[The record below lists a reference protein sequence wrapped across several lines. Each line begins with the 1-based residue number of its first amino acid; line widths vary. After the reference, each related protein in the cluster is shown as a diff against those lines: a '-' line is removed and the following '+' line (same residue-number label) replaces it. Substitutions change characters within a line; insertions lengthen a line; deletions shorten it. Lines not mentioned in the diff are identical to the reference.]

1 MKLQL
6 TAIIALVMLLASCSG
21 TRNLQQPNLLLPA
34 TIDGESTD
42 SLSVADVEWFRLY
55 SDPVLI
61 SIIYR
66 TLENNRDLMKAWA
79 RIEELRQLYGVN
91 KLNYLPVV
99 SGLVGG
105 NHETNDYYGE
115 RYIPDPELSVKA
127 TVSWEIDLWG
137 GLTQSTRRAKA
148 TYLAS
153 VENRRAVEMSLIAE
167 AATAYINLVALEN
180 ELSIVRQTL
189 KTREEAL
196 EKSRLR
202 YEGGLTSEIVYQQAK
217 VEVATTAALIPGLTN
232 RINMAR
238 NAITLL
244 MGEFPDSKFTI
255 GQKVLNENLPA
266 QLPIGLPSGLLER
279 RPDLRASELQLKAA
293 MADVGIAYSNQFPKL
308 VIGLTGGWENDEVAN
323 LFKSPFSY
331 VLGNLTGTIFDF
343 GRKRRRYKAS
353 IAAYEQ
359 ARMTYEKNVLTAFTE
374 VHNAIV
380 TYREMQ
386 NTAERRK
393 ELRNAAFNYVDLANK
408 QYIGGTINY
417 IDVLDAERRYFE
429 AQISLSN
436 AVRDE
441 YLALVSLYKALG
453 GGWSRD
459 DEIKT
464 R

>member
-1 MKLQL
+1 MMKRYLYMIV
-6 TAIIALVMLLASCSG
+6 AAALFVSCSG
-21 TRNLQQPNLLLPA
+21 TRNLTKPELTLPA
-34 TIDGESTD
+34 TIDGSSVD
-42 SLSVADVEWFRLY
+42 SLSVADIEWFRFY
-55 SDPVLI
+55 NDPMLGE
-61 SIIYR
+61 IIRR
-66 TLENNRDLMKAWA
+66 TLENNRDLLKASA

-91 KLNYLPVV
+91 KLNYLPSF
-99 SGLVGG
+99 SGLIGG

-115 RYIPDPELSVKA
+115 KYVPDPEFSVKA

-137 GLTQSTRRAKA
+137 GLTQSNRRAKA
-148 TYLAS
+148 SYLAS
-153 VENRRAVEMSLIAE
+153 VENRRALEMSLIAE
-167 AATAYINLVALEN
+167 AATAYVNLVALEN

-244 MGEFPDSKFTI
+244 MGEFPDSKFAI
-255 GQKVLNENLPA
+255 GQKVLSENLPE

-279 RPDLRASELQLKAA
+279 RPDLRASEYQLQAA
-293 MADVGIAYSNQFPKL
+293 MAEVGVAYSNQFPKL

-323 LFKSPFSY
+323 LLKSPFSY
-331 VLGNLTGTIFDF
+331 IVGNLTGTIFDF
-343 GRKRRRYKAS
+343 GRKHRRYKAS
-353 IAAYEQ
+353 VAAYEQ
-359 ARMTYEKNVLTAFTE
+359 ARYGYEKSVLTAFTE
-374 VHNAIV
+374 VNNAVV

-393 ELRNAAFNYVDLANK
+393 DLRNAAFNYVDLANK

-436 AVRDE
+436 ALRDE
-441 YLALVSLYKALG
+441 YLALIALYKALG
-453 GGWSRD
+453 GGWSRA
-459 DEIKT
+459 DEVGS